1 MVNGLFDGIAARRVG
16 FWDPSKAAEKQ
27 EFGLLRAVQPGRM
40 PEGTVIVEFLWPGS
54 GSSSQAT
61 PILSLAAA
69 AGSLDSGRLAVHV
82 TADHVVELVFLTE
95 NTSAIVKTAP
105 QPIVPGDIVKVAY
118 AWSDAGG
125 AVLIDVQDQDA
136 LQTIQTPILL
146 ALDSGMSVT
155 AGEPGSPDNEMSA
168 LVRSVELFEADI
180 SGELNSDAAVGANS
194 DALNL
199 TCFSDPDGDETDN
212 LPEQGVSADALT
224 PAPALIGQVPSD
236 PEALTGMPP
245 PDAARSASVEGTICF
260 TPGTL
265 IATPRGEK
273 PVEDLRQGDRVIT
286 RDNGIQEICWMG
298 RRDLDNET
306 LSHNAHLRPVLIRKG
321 ALGNGLPERDMT
333 VSPNHRVLVA
343 NDKTALYFEER
354 EVLVA
359 AKHLT
364 GVEGVDIVS
373 PLGVSYLNMMFAQ
386 HEVVLSDGSWTES
399 FQPGDESLLGIG
411 NAQRTEIFEL
421 FPELKTPEGT
431 VAYMSARKSLKRH
444 EAKVILH

>member
-16 FWDPSKAAEKQ
+16 FWDPSKAAEKHKI
-27 EFGLLRAVQPGRM
+27 GLLRDVRSGLM
-40 PEGTVIVEFLWPGS
+40 PKGTIVVEFLWPGS
-54 GSSSQAT
+54 AIASQAT
-61 PILSLAAA
+61 PILSLTAPVDAPEQ
-69 AGSLDSGRLAVHV
+69 GRLALNV
-82 TADHVVELVFLTE
+82 TAEHIVELVFLTE

-105 QPIVPGDIVKVAY
+105 QDIAAGDTVKVAY
-118 AWSDAGG
+118 TWSDTGG
-125 AVLIDVQDQDA
+125 AVLVDILGQDA
-136 LQTIQTPILL
+136 FQTIQVPISL
-146 ALDSGMSVT
+146 ALDSGMSIL
-155 AGEPGSPDNEMSA
+155 AGEDLSPAPGAPT
-168 LVRSVELFEADI
+168 LVKSVELFDTDFVAGMSGGREAR
-180 SGELNSDAAVGANS
+180 EMS

-199 TCFSDPDGDETDN
+199 SCY
-212 LPEQGVSADALT
+212 
-224 PAPALIGQVPSD
+224 SD
-236 PEALTGMPP
+236 PETDDADGFADKAFPIDPQMPAPELVGQAMSDTGALVGAT
-245 PDAARSASVEGTICF
+245 AAAEATVAGTICF

-306 LSHNAHLRPVLIRKG
+306 LSRNAHLRPVLIRKG